1 MTQTIKRIGVVS
13 DTHADSGR
21 ALAAELLDGLS
32 GVDLILHAGDITA
45 WTVLEALAKIAPVV
59 AVHGN
64 CDQSDVRAELPPKRV
79 VAVSRWRIGLWH
91 GSGGLAGLADRAQG
105 QFQGEQIDAVVFG
118 HSHHPWERC
127 EDSVLRFNPGSAA
140 QPRFTDTPSF
150 GILTLGE
157 TIESAVILLP

>member
-21 ALAAELLDGLS
+21 ALTAELLEGLS

-45 WTVLEALAKIAPVV
+45 DSF
-59 AVHGN
+59 G
-64 CDQSDVRAELPPKRV
+64 CFRA
-79 VAVSRWRIGLWH
+79 S
-91 GSGGLAGLADRAQG
+91 
-105 QFQGEQIDAVVFG
+105 
-118 HSHHPWERC
+118 
-127 EDSVLRFNPGSAA
+127 FNPGSAA

-157 TIESAVILLP
+157 AIESAVMRLP